1 MPDSAR
7 VHGRTHT
14 HAHTP
19 RNLRSSLERRQ
30 DTSEGGT
37 WPERGHRLKSPPCW
51 LCASVSP
58 LGAGHPAPSRCPAS
72 PQRHRYSPVPGYP
85 SPALCHRAHPLHPKS
100 TDSGSASARSTPH
113 PTSPI
118 PQPSPGFK
126 RDAATESRSHGTG
139 IWGSVLLRCLRASSW
154 EPEQPRE
161 PAPSRARAMVAPGP
175 RPPCHPRDG
184 TALLSATPNPRH
196 EHVPRMAP
204 NSRGTL
210 TS

>member
-37 WPERGHRLKSPPCW
+37 RPERGHRLKSPPCW

-85 SPALCHRAHPLHPKS
+85 SPALCRRAPPCTPKAPTVAPPRQGAPPSHQPYPTALPWPQAGCCHRVPVPWDWDLGVRAAPL
-100 TDSGSASARSTPH
+100 
-113 PTSPI
+113 PTSI
-118 PQPSPGFK
+118 
-126 RDAATESRSHGTG
+126 
-139 IWGSVLLRCLRASSW
+139 LLGARTALRAGSQQGQGYGGTRTEATLPPQGWHS
-154 EPEQPRE
+154 
-161 PAPSRARAMVAPGP
+161 PALSHAKT
-175 RPPCHPRDG
+175 PPCSG
-184 TALLSATPNPRH
+184 WLLTAGEL
-196 EHVPRMAP
+196 
-204 NSRGTL
+204 
-210 TS
+210 